1 MDDLWTW
8 SDDAVDLTPEQNR
21 WRARD
26 VSYYRGPWD
35 RLKKLIP
42 SFGLAPFRTDKD
54 GPENRH
60 LRMVVRQPVA
70 QTESHV
76 AATRRDAMEQQKM
89 LQGLDTLLAALK
101 RTGG

>member
-42 SFGLAPFRTDKD
+42 SFELARF
-54 GPENRH
+54 GPTKTAPKIGIS
-60 LRMVVRQPVA
+60 VWGV
-70 QTESHV
+70 
-76 AATRRDAMEQQKM
+76 
-89 LQGLDTLLAALK
+89 
-101 RTGG
+101 

>member
-42 SFGLAPFRTDKD
+42 SFELAPFRTDKD
-54 GPENRH
+54 GSENRH

-70 QTESHV
+70 QTVDFHPELSRFFHREVSH
-76 AATRRDAMEQQKM
+76 
-89 LQGLDTLLAALK
+89 L
-101 RTGG
+101 